1 VTLSLS
7 FHEVEMQRELQDVLQ
22 EQKLQLARSVMA
34 QMLAL
39 PP

>member
-1 VTLSLS
+1 L

-22 EQKLQLARSVMA
+22 ERKLQLVHSAMG